1 MTAAHDLTE
10 VHNGRLKVH
19 LHPGQWRAWNSTARH
34 VLVMAGTQSGK
45 TSFGPLWLYRE
56 IQRRGPGD
64 YLVVAPSFPLL
75 ELKLRPEFMR
85 LFDRQ
90 LKLGDYTGSPTKKFV
105 FSEGGSRRTFGERHN
120 PDTPTQIFFGHAQDP
135 DSLESAT
142 AKAAWLDEAG
152 QRKFKKASHDALM
165 RRLAIHRGRV
175 LYTTTPYYIGWLKRE
190 LHDKADGKHID
201 LINFRSV
208 DNPMF
213 SREEY
218 EERRAVM
225 PPWKFEMFYDGVF
238 TRPAG
243 LIYDVFDSEAH
254 MLPRF
259 PIPDTWERVWGLD
272 FGAVNTCA
280 IKLAQNPETGH
291 WIVYQEYL
299 QGGRTAK
306 EHVAAL
312 SAGEPMDKV
321 RAVGGA
327 GSEQNWRD
335 EFTAAGLRVLKPEVS
350 EVEVGIDR
358 AYALLKADE
367 LYFFDDLEGLVGGEE
382 TDGELLTYSR
392 VLDEAGE
399 PTDEIEDKSRY
410 HRLDGLRYAATAI
423 RRKPR
428 RGSGV
433 AVPGARWPEAN
444 RAASKLRIPGR
455 G

>member
-10 VHNGRLKVH
+10 VRGGRLKVN
-19 LHPGQWRAWNSTARH
+19 LHAGQYRAWKSEARH

-90 LKLGDYTGSPTKKFV
+90 LGLGDYTGSPTKKFV
-105 FSEGGSRRTFGERHN
+105 FSEEGSRVTFGDRYH
-120 PDTPTQIFFGHAQDP
+120 PDIPTQVFFGHAQDP

-152 QRKFKKASHDALM
+152 QKKFKKASWDAIM

-175 LYTTTPYYIGWLKRE
+175 LYSTTPYYIGWLKRD
-190 LHDKADGKHID
+190 LHDKADGKLIE

-213 SREEY
+213 SQAEY
-218 EERRAVM
+218 DERKAAM
-225 PPWKFEMFYDGVF
+225 PAWKFEMFYDGVF

-243 LIYDVFDSEAH
+243 LIYDVFDVEKH
-254 MLPRF
+254 VMERF

-272 FGAVNTCA
+272 FGAVNTCV
-280 IKLAQNPETGH
+280 IKLAKQPDTGH
-291 WIVYQEYL
+291 WFVYEEYL
-299 QGGRTAK
+299 HGGRTAQ
-306 EHVAAL
+306 EHVKAL
-312 SAGEPMDKV
+312 SVGEPMGQV

-335 EFTAAGLRVLKPEVS
+335 EFKAAGLPVLKPEVS

-358 AYALLKADE
+358 VYALLKTYK
-367 LYFFDDLEGLVGGEE
+367 LYFFEDLEGLVGGDEE
-382 TDGELLTYSR
+382 DGELPTYSR
-392 VLDEAGE
+392 ELNEDGE
-399 PTDEIEDKSRY
+399 PTDEIEDKSDF
-410 HRLDGLRYAATAI
+410 HHLDGLRYAATLISSTAT
-423 RRKPR
+423 PLPP
-428 RGSGV
+428 SGIV
-433 AVPGARWPEAN
+433 GYEQDSGWNE
-444 RAASKLRIPGR
+444 G
-455 G
+455 GDEW